1 MFLEHNDIIKIPD
14 VYEITMHFKSL
25 LPNNFNNFMFQF
37 TGKNTILKKYD
48 DKPENGMMEKSDEI
62 MGKVSDWA
70 KGLIPAAQGWAD
82 RELEV
87 GKETAHEEYD
97 EEQIHMMYNGGE

>member
-1 MFLEHNDIIKIPD
+1 
-14 VYEITMHFKSL
+14 
-25 LPNNFNNFMFQF
+25 MFQF

-70 KGLIPAAQGWAD
+70 KSKIEPAKKMAS
-82 RELEV
+82 LE
-87 GKETAHEEYD
+87 ETMLLSKKLVEKD
-97 EEQIHMMYNGGE
+97 DV